1 MTSREISN
9 ARLRSQK
16 VEATEFSTARK
27 IVSWMGAI
35 QAQDFSMSKWAIGL
49 RLADSSEDKIVS
61 SINKGDIL
69 RLHVL
74 MPTWHFISSDDVY

>member
-16 VEATEFSTARK
+16 VEATEFNTARE

-35 QAQDFSMSKWAIGL
+35 QAQDYSMSFLSVTKTGA
-49 RLADSSEDKIVS
+49 V
-61 SINKGDIL
+61 
-69 RLHVL
+69 
-74 MPTWHFISSDDVY
+74 HFH